1 MTLEEQMLHMSSAVK
16 LTATLRRA
24 VALVLLPAA
33 ALLVMTPA
41 VAEDHVDRKVEIKI
55 LADADGEGVE
65 LDLSDLE
72 VGETRWITTDSGK
85 DVGVTREDDG
95 YRLDIDGE
103 ETFIMSPGVGMH
115 NRVMVH
121 ATTDHDGGGSYDST
135 SNVWV
140 NSDHDVINLDSM
152 TGDSVFIS
160 GLGDLDENQKAD
172 IIDALRSAGVDK
184 EVHFAPAGGPH
195 VMSFTTSDGVHADG
209 DATVDVQVIRKH
221 IDGTTD
227 SDGNHVIFIEKK
239 SIGEDDP
246 DDED

>member
-1 MTLEEQMLHMSSAVK
+1 MFHMSSAVK

-41 VAEDHVDRKVEIKI
+41 VAEHHVERKVEIKI

-103 ETFIMSPGVGMH
+103 ETFIMSPGDGMH

-121 ATTDHDGGGSYDST
+121 ATIDHEGGGSHDST

-140 NSDHDVINLDSM
+140 NSDHDVISLDSM
-152 TGDSVFIS
+152 AGDSVFIS

-184 EVHFAPAGGPH
+184 DVHFAPAGGPH
-195 VMSFTTSDGVHADG
+195 VMSFTTADGVHADG
-209 DATVDVQVIRKH
+209 DANVDVQVIRKH
-221 IDGTTD
+221 LDGTAD

-239 SIGEDDP
+239 TIGEDDP